1 MYSTFTLPNGT
12 DNHPLADLEKKF
24 FTKQKSSNWSLDR
37 LSSKSTWWNCSINVF
52 NRFFSISRTLS
63 LSLVLFFDNQIFWC
77 SSFVF
82 CRTDALVV
90 SLSLSLVTLDV
101 KQMSSAA
108 KIDVFEEFKQK
119 NLDFFLKEK
128 KLFLSLLKIDLLK
141 MFVFSILCD
150 IIKTELQMQNANF

>member
-1 MYSTFTLPNGT
+1 
-12 DNHPLADLEKKF
+12 
-24 FTKQKSSNWSLDR
+24 
-37 LSSKSTWWNCSINVF
+37 
-52 NRFFSISRTLS
+52 
-63 LSLVLFFDNQIFWC
+63 
-77 SSFVF
+77 
-82 CRTDALVV
+82 
-90 SLSLSLVTLDV
+90 
-101 KQMSSAA
+101 MSSAA